1 MSRLVLSLLLLT
13 QACTVSEGDDAIE
26 TDGTDAADTAPEQPA
41 AADWRVMEGSWEAS
55 RVFWTA
61 TNDGSPLPI
70 DNAGL
75 KQRVVLTVGPGR
87 DGVGL
92 WQIDAESEGDGDWV
106 NHSCHWAGDADEDE
120 EGRLHM
126 PLHQSHQH
134 ADTTELCDPV
144 VVQCEPVAPGEELK
158 CEVWPYA
165 GGAAG
170 EAEHRVYRF
179 DFLSDRE
186 PTSELSRIP

>member
-1 MSRLVLSLLLLT
+1 MPLRLALLALT
-13 QACTVSEGDDAIE
+13 TACTTTPAPDDALTPTGA
-26 TDGTDAADTAPEQPA
+26 TDTGAEQSTTSA
-41 AADWRVMEGSWEAS
+41 WRIMEGSWEAS

-61 TNDGSPLPI
+61 TEDGTPLPI

-75 KQRVVLTVGPGR
+75 KKRIVLTVGPGR

-92 WQIDAESEGDGDWV
+92 WQIDAETISDGSWV
-106 NHSCHWAGDADEDE
+106 NHSCHWAGEVEEDD
-120 EGRLHM
+120 EGRLHA
-126 PLHQSHQH
+126 PLHQSHH
-134 ADTTELCDPV
+134 HDDTTEICEPV

-170 EAEHRVYRF
+170 EAEHRVVRF
-179 DFLSDRE
+179 DFLSSGE
-186 PTSELSRIP
+186 PTSELSTIP